1 VVRTD
6 QPQHIEHLL
15 EVRGQPVKPSSAYP
29 SPEEF
34 CYPVKRRGERR
45 RLNPNRD
52 GIAWL
57 EEQSETDTEISM
69 TYPTGEILRSEDG
82 ETYSDFLVH
91 RALGYYSA
99 RQRDM
104 YPWPMF
110 QVHAGFKASMLSY
123 SPCPGCDDWARTSR
137 CTSHHDRDGV
147 AGLKRGYRRRIQAP
161 LIDGRAFFDQAV
173 RASVYQRITAAPAG
187 FTLSGIADS

>member
-1 VVRTD
+1 MRVVRTD

-15 EVRGQPVKPSSAYP
+15 EVRGRPVKPTVS
-29 SPEEF
+29 
-34 CYPVKRRGERR
+34 YPVKRRGERR

-69 TYPTGEILRSEDG
+69 TYPMGEIVQG
-82 ETYSDFLVH
+82 EEGAFRDFTVH
-91 RALGYYSA
+91 RALGYYAA
-99 RQRDM
+99 RRRGM
-104 YPWPMF
+104 YAWPMF
-110 QVHAGFKASMLSY
+110 QVHAGFKASMIKY
-123 SPCPGCDDWARTSR
+123 PNPCPACDDWARTSR

-147 AGLKRGYRRRIQAP
+147 AGLKMGYRRRIQAP